1 MAKYSILSTYTPFQF
16 TEMLHKQDLA
26 QSWASSVQDR
36 NQESWAMFCALVQG
50 RTPSPDLKQKER
62 DKRTAQNTAFE
73 KPASF
78 VMIKESITD

>member
-1 MAKYSILSTYTPFQF
+1 MLK
-16 TEMLHKQDLA
+16 TEA
-26 QSWASSVQDR
+26 RSPGS
-36 NQESWAMFCALVQG
+36 EFCALKRTQG

-62 DKRTAQNTAFE
+62 DKRTAQDTAFE